1 MFAETA
7 VFSSAVRTAS
17 VEAIDEVIVKVVSRE
32 TLTTGLGL
40 NSWMGTFVKA
50 LAERFRDVDER
61 LRRLEL
67 EAAQHDE

>member
-1 MFAETA
+1 MGPGEVFAETA

-17 VEAIDEVIVKVVSRE
+17 VEAIE
-32 TLTTGLGL
+32 TLTHGLGL

-61 LRRLEL
+61 LRRIEL
-67 EAAQHDE
+67 AQDAPEKEP